1 MKALKLKSI
10 IAIALAV
17 ATLGANAES
26 IADRRA
32 EQDFTANA
40 VPNPYSGTQTVL
52 RGEIIKRS
60 NSNVEVA
67 AQGASS
73 EQNINV
79 KQEG

>member
-1 MKALKLKSI
+1 MKALKLKSL
-10 IAIALAV
+10 IAVALAV

-32 EQDFTANA
+32 EKDFTADA
-40 VPNPYSGTQTVL
+40 VPAPYSGTHTVL
-52 RGEIIKRS
+52 RGEIIKRD

-67 AQGASS
+67 AQS
-73 EQNINV
+73 EQHINV